1 MRGREGGAARGWKEV
16 EQDMC
21 VCWGGGRGGVPRR
34 MIHSSL
40 ALLMIQKQSGREK
53 NVLGNISPMQVS
65 LGVP

>member
-1 MRGREGGAARGWKEV
+1 MGLLGGWKEV

-21 VCWGGGRGGVPRR
+21 VCWGGVGGGEGGLLRR